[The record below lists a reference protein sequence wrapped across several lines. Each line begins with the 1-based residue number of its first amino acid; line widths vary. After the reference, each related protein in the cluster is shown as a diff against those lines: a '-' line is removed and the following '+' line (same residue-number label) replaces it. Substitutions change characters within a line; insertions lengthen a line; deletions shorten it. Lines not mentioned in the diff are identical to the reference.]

1 MKAYKVS
8 FEIKSSTITPFQSDT
23 LWGYFAWACFHI
35 WGVKFGR
42 EFIDANKN
50 GSPTLV
56 SNAYPEGYLPVPIIE
71 IKRTEKIEK
80 GEIFKQ
86 VKKRKFMKIEN
97 FEKIKD
103 ELEWNKLFEVLVNEI
118 KDETENRKVWEVE
131 TQTVMRNKIS
141 RLTFTTS
148 GFGEL
153 FGTEETFYGSNVKLW
168 FAVKTDFLSK
178 EQIEAILKYI
188 ELSGFGA
195 DASIGKGNLKFT
207 SIENF
212 KLPESE
218 NPNAFMTISNFIPT
232 KDDLDNVDGTN
243 LWYKIFTKYPK
254 VGGHFALTDPFKK
267 PLVFM
272 EAGSVFKVK
281 THKDFYGQILNGVH
295 SNPDIV
301 QFAYAFP
308 LKVRVGV

>member
-1 MKAYKVS
+1 MKAYKIS

-35 WGVKFGR
+35 WGEKFGK

-50 GSPTLV
+50 SNPTLV

-71 IKRTEKIEK
+71 IKRTEKVQRR
-80 GEIFKQ
+80 EIFKQ
-86 VKKRKFMKIEN
+86 VKKRKFIRIEN
-97 FEKIKD
+97 FEKVKD
-103 ELEWNKLFEVLVNEI
+103 GLEWDKLFEVLVSEVVA
-118 KDETENRKVWEVE
+118 ETKKGKVWEVE
-131 TQTVMRNKIS
+131 THAIMRNKIN

-148 GFGEL
+148 GVGEL
-153 FGTEETFYGSNVKLW
+153 FGTEEIFYSPRVKLW

-178 EQIEAILKYI
+178 GQIEAILKYI

-195 DASIGKGNLKFT
+195 DASIGKGDLKFT
-207 SIENF
+207 SIEDL

-232 KDDLDNVDGTN
+232 KDDLNNVDGTN

-254 VGGHFALTDPFKK
+254 VGGHFALADPFKK

-281 THKDFYGQILNGVH
+281 DHKEFYGQILNDVH

>member
-1 MKAYKVS
+1 M
-8 FEIKSSTITPFQSDT
+8 
-23 LWGYFAWACFHI
+23 
-35 WGVKFGR
+35 
-42 EFIDANKN
+42 
-50 GSPTLV
+50 
-56 SNAYPEGYLPVPIIE
+56 
-71 IKRTEKIEK
+71 
-80 GEIFKQ
+80 
-86 VKKRKFMKIEN
+86 
-97 FEKIKD
+97 
-103 ELEWNKLFEVLVNEI
+103 
-118 KDETENRKVWEVE
+118 
-131 TQTVMRNKIS
+131 
-141 RLTFTTS
+141 
-148 GFGEL
+148 
-153 FGTEETFYGSNVKLW
+153 
-168 FAVKTDFLSK
+168 
-178 EQIEAILKYI
+178 KYI